1 MTILIWVWFRVG
13 NPNWTYSI
21 DIFRW
26 LFSLLTETRT
36 RAFDFTQVRS
46 KDDGLSNPVFKKYII
61 EKYNL
66 TDLEKLL
73 EKSGNTKEL
82 NTILIDVKNLN
93 NFSRLEKELAVLYKK
108 EKAASI
114 VQPSNNVTKPKSFY
128 ERTLKPS
135 LLPLKYTQY
144 FATHESYTQRFSNR
158 QKEKEVDFYFVRSV
172 DGVLKDYGLLNKN
185 KWDFESNRRQIKSR
199 VKLWGRLAEYRR
211 QDGIARPEDFLIK
224 SNLNFFFD
232 TYDFRNDP
240 EYIRLRK
247 RRFQLILRKIVRRA
261 NERELREIIA
271 PWVKR
276 RDLRLELIGRGWDK
290 PFKFPII
297 NVNQLTVLERQVF
310 HVYESKASYNTAGL
324 DRKGKIGFMSI
335 YPEGW
340 YEWRH
345 ELGLPVSKTKT
356 QSTQTH
362 WQRLK
367 QIKGIVSE
375 PTKLIENK
383 PTNLVVSEAPKLV
396 ENKPRWV
403 PPLQKDRLIDPNTL
417 KRIKLISKPE
427 C

>member
-144 FATHESYTQRFSNR
+144 FATHESYTQRLSNLQFKLGTDWDKR
-158 QKEKEVDFYFVRSV
+158 LALPGCKPKASLSLDQEGKIGYMSTYPEGGCEWRYEFKESAPT
-172 DGVLKDYGLLNKN
+172 
-185 KWDFESNRRQIKSR
+185 QIKPLKNESP
-199 VKLWGRLAEYRR
+199 KLILYN
-211 QDGIARPEDFLIK
+211 P
-224 SNLNFFFD
+224 
-232 TYDFRNDP
+232 T
-240 EYIRLRK
+240 
-247 RRFQLILRKIVRRA
+247 LILRDTLI
-261 NERELREIIA
+261 LYA
-271 PWVKR
+271 PT
-276 RDLRLELIGRGWDK
+276 LILNDTMVILYGHTFAWDCTYSD
-290 PFKFPII
+290 FTDSIWDC
-297 NVNQLTVLERQVF
+297 T
-310 HVYESKASYNTAGL
+310 NTI
-324 DRKGKIGFMSI
+324 R
-335 YPEGW
+335 
-340 YEWRH
+340 
-345 ELGLPVSKTKT
+345 
-356 QSTQTH
+356 
-362 WQRLK
+362 
-367 QIKGIVSE
+367 
-375 PTKLIENK
+375 N
-383 PTNLVVSEAPKLV
+383 
-396 ENKPRWV
+396 
-403 PPLQKDRLIDPNTL
+403 
-417 KRIKLISKPE
+417 ISKHTNNTNNLNNNPSS
-427 C
+427 